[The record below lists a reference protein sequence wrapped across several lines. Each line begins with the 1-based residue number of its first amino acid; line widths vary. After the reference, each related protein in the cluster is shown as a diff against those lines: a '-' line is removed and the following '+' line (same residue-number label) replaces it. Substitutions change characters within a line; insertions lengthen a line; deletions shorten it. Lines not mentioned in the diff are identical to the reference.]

1 MSQLRGR
8 LRWGALGLAGVLAVA
23 GPVFALAVPKL
34 EALAKL
40 EPGRWQL
47 RDPGGSAGRSICLAA
62 DPAALV
68 QLEHEGVNCGSE
80 VLASEAGA
88 ATVEYS
94 CPGRGFGRT
103 SIRVETPRL
112 ARIDTQGLADGRPF
126 AYRVEARK
134 VGSC

>member
-1 MSQLRGR
+1 MSYLRGR
-8 LRWGALGLAGVLAVA
+8 LRWGALGLAGLFAVAAPVLA
-23 GPVFALAVPKL
+23 FSVPKV

-47 RDPGGSAGRSICLAA
+47 REPDGAERSICLA
-62 DPAALV
+62 DPAALM
-68 QLEHEGVNCGSE
+68 QLEHEGVTCDRE
-80 VLASEAGA
+80 VLASESGA

-134 VGSC
+134 TGGC

>member
-1 MSQLRGR
+1 MSHLRGR
-8 LRWGALGLAGVLAVA
+8 LRWGALGLAGIVAVA

-34 EALAKL
+34 EALARL

-47 RDPGGSAGRSICLAA
+47 RDAEGAAARSICLAA
-62 DPAALV
+62 DRAALV
-68 QLEHEGVNCGSE
+68 QLEHEGASCGAE

-88 ATVEYS
+88 ATVEYT

-112 ARIDTQGLADGRPF
+112 ARIDTQGFADGRPF

-134 VGSC
+134 IGAC